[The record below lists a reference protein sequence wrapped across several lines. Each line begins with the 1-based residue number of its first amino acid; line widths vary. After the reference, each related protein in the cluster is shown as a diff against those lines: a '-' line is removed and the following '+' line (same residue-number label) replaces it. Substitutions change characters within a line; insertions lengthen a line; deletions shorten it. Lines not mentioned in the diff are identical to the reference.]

1 MKYVLLL
8 VFALIPMANAE
19 LWIKLDVPKGSI
31 NYIDRDSIKIKGD
44 FTYYAMKDTNA
55 DDRYII
61 IKFKHDCKYSARQA
75 LSSDAHDKETN
86 KLIRSDIY
94 PTSEMIQYPRSTK
107 MIKVENIV
115 CR

>member
-1 MKYVLLL
+1 MKYLLLL

-19 LWIKLDVPKGSI
+19 SWIKLYVPKGSI

-44 FTYYAMKDTNA
+44 FTYYTMKDVNE
-55 DDRYII
+55 DDRYRI
-61 IKFKHDCKYSARQA
+61 IKFKHDCKYSARQT
-75 LSSDAHDKETN
+75 LSSDSYDKETN

-94 PTSEMIQYPRSTK
+94 SASEMIQYPRSIT